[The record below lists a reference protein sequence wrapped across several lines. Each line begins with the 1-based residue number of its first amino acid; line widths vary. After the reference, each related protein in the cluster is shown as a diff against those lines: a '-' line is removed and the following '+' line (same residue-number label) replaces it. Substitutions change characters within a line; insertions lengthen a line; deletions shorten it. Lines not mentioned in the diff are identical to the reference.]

1 MKRKLILVLAL
12 LLALTVFI
20 VPGNMM
26 LAEDTE
32 EVTLR
37 VAWWGNQKRNDTTEA
52 MLKYFMEQNPSIKV
66 ESEFLDWSGYWDR
79 LATQAAGSNLPDVIQ
94 QDNQYI
100 GQYHSRDLLVN
111 LDPFIEEGKLDVSNV
126 SDSVL
131 QTGMFDGSLFAL
143 CSGLNAMTMII
154 NPEYASEADVE
165 VPMRFSYEDIFEMSQ
180 KIYDATGKTA
190 YLPAGNGNIQMMARD
205 VGEQLFADDAPELG
219 VSKETLTRYFQ
230 YQKDFVD
237 SEWAVSLD
245 QLQHEVTAGV
255 ENTSI
260 ATGDSWNYFPGGSNQ
275 LDAIEGASGLSLEL
289 RMFPQIPDAPSE
301 SMYLRPSMF
310 FSVTTQ
316 SELQD
321 EAVMMIDMFT
331 NDETAQDHLLA
342 ERGVPVSNK
351 MREYLAPKV
360 SDVQKKIF
368 EYISEV
374 EEVAVPFDPP
384 YPAGSTEVMTLV
396 DDYTSLVR
404 YGEMTPEEA
413 AEMLIMESNAALE
426 RAQR

>member
-1 MKRKLILVLAL
+1 MKKKFALVLSL
-12 LLALTVFI
+12 LLVLMAFI
-20 VPGNMM
+20 VPGNKIV
-26 LAEDTE
+26 AEEAD

-37 VAWWGNQKRNDTTEA
+37 IAWWGNQKRNDTTQA
-52 MLKYFMEQNPSIKV
+52 MLEYFMEQNPGIKT

-79 LATQAAGSNLPDVIQ
+79 LATQAAGNNLPDVIQ

-111 LDPFIEEGKLDVSNV
+111 LDPFVEEGKLDVSNV
-126 SDSVL
+126 SETVL

-154 NPEYASEADVE
+154 NPEYAAEAEVE
-165 VPMRFSYEDIFEMSQ
+165 VPLRFSYEDIFDMSQ
-180 KIYDATGKTA
+180 KIYDATGKAA
-190 YLPAGNGNIQMMARD
+190 YLPAGNGTIQMMARD

-219 VSKETLTRYFQ
+219 VSQETLVRYFQ

-237 SEWAVSLD
+237 SEWSVSLD

-289 RMFPQIPDAPSE
+289 RMFPQIPDAPNE

-316 SELQD
+316 SEHQD
-321 EAVMMIDMFT
+321 ESVMFIDMFT
-331 NDETAQDHLLA
+331 NDQTAQDHLQA
-342 ERGVPVSNK
+342 ERGVPVSSE
-351 MREYLAPKV
+351 MREYLAPQV
-360 SDVQKKIF
+360 SEVQQKIF
-368 EYISEV
+368 AYIGEV

-413 AEMLIMESNAALE
+413 AEMLIMESNAALA
-426 RAQR
+426 RAQQ